1 MTSNYI
7 VCLLYIL
14 IDKWCK
20 MYQSVEKQTSAV
32 TTEWRIFI
40 FICLFV
46 AFLIKMIF
54 VNNGLRSTDIV
65 NNNIFNNYIFL
76 ILNEYLGIIIYLSA
90 LCLPFG
96 DCSQES

>member
-1 MTSNYI
+1 MISNYI

-14 IDKWCK
+14 IDKWKKSCE
-20 MYQSVEKQTSAV
+20 MYHSVEKQTSVV

-65 NNNIFNNYIFL
+65 NINIFSNYIFF
-76 ILNEYLGIIIYLSA
+76 N
-90 LCLPFG
+90 
-96 DCSQES
+96 